1 MKKIIRNLKDAQA
14 LEGKEVGVSDWIL
27 IDQDRLN
34 LFADAT
40 DDHQWLHVDP
50 ERAKKELPTGST
62 IAHGYLLIALL
73 PALTGGFCEFVGL
86 ERIINYGLNK
96 VRFKSM
102 VPVDSRV
109 RVRSVVKSARKRAGS
124 LQLIQE
130 NFLEVEG
137 QARPACIAETIAMY
151 YISDI

>member
-1 MKKIIRNLKDAQA
+1 MANIIRNLQDAKA
-14 LEGKEVGVSDWIL
+14 LEGTEIGVSDWIL

-40 DDHQWLHVDP
+40 DDHQWLHVDA

-62 IAHGYLLIALL
+62 IAHGYLLISLM
-73 PALTGGFCEFVGL
+73 PALTGDFCEFVGL

-102 VPVDSRV
+102 VPVGSRV
-109 RVRSVVKSARKRAGS
+109 RARSVLKSVRKRAGS

-137 QARPACIAETIAMY
+137 QPRPAFVAESIAMY
-151 YISDI
+151 YMPGI

>member
-1 MKKIIRNLKDAQA
+1 MVIKVSNLQEAKD
-14 LEGKEVGVSDWIL
+14 LEGREVGVSDWIL
-27 IDQDRLN
+27 IDQERIN
-34 LFADAT
+34 RFARAT
-40 DDHQWLHVDP
+40 EDYQWLHVDVD
-50 ERAKKELPTGST
+50 RAGRELPTGTT

-73 PALTGGFCEFVGL
+73 PALTGDFVEFVGL

-102 VPVDSRV
+102 VPVNSRV
-109 RVRSVVKSARKRAGS
+109 RCRSVVKSMRKRAGS
-124 LQLIQE
+124 LQVIQE

-151 YISDI
+151 YMPGI